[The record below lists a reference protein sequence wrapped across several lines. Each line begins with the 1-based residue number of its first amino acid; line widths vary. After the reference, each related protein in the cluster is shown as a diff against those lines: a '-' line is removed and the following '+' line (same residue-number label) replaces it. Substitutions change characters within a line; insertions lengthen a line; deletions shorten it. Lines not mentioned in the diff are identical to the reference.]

1 MSYLYGTQARVY
13 GIAGNVRADDGTS
26 GTDTEWPTLDATR
39 ACIITGYTYTPSMQ
53 GGVQGYDQSGRLTS
67 EAFAYAQFELAIT
80 FEFGSATV
88 SPNVTVAKAKALIMP
103 DLMAKIY
110 IENMDNAD
118 LNGQY
123 NFISGSVT
131 GSNQGWKVGNMTL
144 RAIDNGANTL
154 SASKG
159 ALSAIS

>member
-13 GIAGNVRADDGTS
+13 GISGNVRVHDGS
-26 GTDTEWPTLDATR
+26 DTEWPTLDASR

-80 FEFGSATV
+80 FEFGSSLAT
-88 SPNVTVAKAKALIMP
+88 PTVTEAKTLIMP

-154 SASKG
+154 SATKG
-159 ALSAIS
+159 ALSTIS

>member
-13 GIAGNVRADDGTS
+13 GISGNVRVHDGS
-26 GTDTEWPTLDATR
+26 DTEWPTLDASR

-53 GGVQGYDQSGRLTS
+53 GGVQGYDQNGRLTS

-80 FEFGSATV
+80 FEFGSSLAT
-88 SPNVTVAKAKALIMP
+88 PTVTEAKTLIMP

-154 SASKG
+154 SATKG
-159 ALSAIS
+159 ALSTIS